1 MPLSPI
7 VQEMSEDELTPS
19 DPFAARRYS
28 SPEMR
33 MTWTEEN
40 KLQKF
45 LDAEAALSQAEARVH
60 LISQEDADEIKRKA
74 SIKHVKLS
82 RVNEIDKKIDHD
94 VMARAEALAEVCE
107 GEAGKYVHLAATSYD
122 IQDPAMALLIGDSTD
137 LVVTKGGR
145 VVGIFAYF
153 ADRYLGDL
161 AVGRTHGQHAGPDT
175 IGRYFARLASRLDM
189 RLERIKREKEAF
201 MIGKLRGIV
210 GNRASYVDTALYKIS
225 RASTKPSGEERKRA
239 IETAR
244 QIELD
249 YLRELGLSSTQLVL
263 DQIVPR
269 EIYADVLDELRKYA
283 EVMGKFAIDVRTK
296 QRPEINELQEPF
308 RGTQVGSSANPSKRN
323 PRHSENTG
331 GLSMIVSR
339 LVDGIHFFI
348 PSWDE
353 RDLTNSAYERI
364 ALPIIFQT
372 LDQIN
377 INAYRVAGG
386 LVVNPEQYRRNLELL
401 HGMAL
406 SERFTTWLT
415 LRGMPRVEAH
425 KLLNYLTSEAA
436 RSGRAYSDV
445 LRENPDVTR
454 YLTEDERDFLSNP
467 TTYLGDAQ
475 EETSETVH
483 RLHDKYPIFTPR
495 EN

>member
-1 MPLSPI
+1 MPLSSI
-7 VQEMSEDELTPS
+7 VQEMNENELTSS
-19 DPFAARRYS
+19 DPFASRRYS

-33 MTWTEEN
+33 KTWTEEN

-45 LDAEAALSQAEARVH
+45 LDAEAALSQAEAKAH
-60 LISQEDADEIKRKA
+60 LILQEEADEIKKKA
-74 SIKHVKLS
+74 LIENVKLS
-82 RVNEIDKKIDHD
+82 RVNQIDREIDHD

-145 VVGIFAYF
+145 VIGVFAYF
-153 ADRYLGDL
+153 ADRYMENL

-175 IGRYFARLASRLDM
+175 IGRYFARLGSRLDT

-201 MIGKLRGIV
+201 MVGKLRGIV
-210 GNRASYVDTALYKIS
+210 GNRASYVDATLYKI
-225 RASTKPSGEERKRA
+225 AENPANPSEEERKRA
-239 IETAR
+239 IEIAR

-249 YLRELGLSSTQLVL
+249 YLRELGLSPTKLVL
-263 DQIVPR
+263 DQVVPR
-269 EIYADVLDELRKYA
+269 EIYADLLDELRKYA
-283 EVMGKFAIDVRTK
+283 EVMDKFAVDVRTK

-308 RGTQVGSSANPSKRN
+308 RGAQVGSSANPSKRN

-348 PSWDE
+348 PLWDE

-364 ALPIIFQT
+364 TLPIIFQT

-377 INAYRVAGG
+377 INAYRVASG
-386 LVVNPEQYRRNLELL
+386 LIVNPEQYRKNLELL

-436 RSGRAYSDV
+436 RTGRPYDDV
-445 LRENPDVTR
+445 LRGNPNVTQ
-454 YLTEDERDFLSNP
+454 YLTKDETDFLLNP
-467 TTYLGDAQ
+467 ATYIGDAR
-475 EETSETVH
+475 EETLETVYSL
-483 RLHDKYPIFTPR
+483 RDKYPLFVPQ
-495 EN
+495 